1 MFKTIYILLKGFN
14 RPIDCCYYCL
24 MTIIKIFSLK
34 FRIISDFLCQARKSC
49 DLTELTLHRYYFK
62 NECNTFF

>member
-49 DLTELTLHRYYFK
+49 DLTD
-62 NECNTFF
+62 